1 MPPSE
6 HCQVTSRIL
15 SNLFIAFG
23 VGALPKRLTVRWPW
37 AVAAVSFAAAMLCV
51 EQAALARPVVSENDV
66 YFRRFRGADEVDDHS
81 GSGRSGS
88 GSSGSDNSGSGSSGS
103 SGGSS
108 GGSGGGNSG
117 SGNSGSGNSGSGKSN
132 GGKATVSIKPSS
144 GGANNDDDDRFGK

>member
-23 VGALPKRLTVRWPW
+23 VGALPKRLTVRWPG
-37 AVAAVSFAAAMLCV
+37 ALAAVSFAAAMLCV
-51 EQAALARPVVSENDV
+51 EQTALARPIVSENDV

-81 GSGRSGS
+81 GSGHSGS
-88 GSSGSDNSGSGSSGS
+88 GSSGGGNSGSGS

-108 GGSGGGNSG
+108 GGNSGSGNSG

-132 GGKATVSIKPSS
+132 GGKAPVSTKPSS